1 MKYQSFIQRGFLSQE
16 RAGRDQVDQVEKR
29 GHNVL
34 TRTELRVLVQ
44 SRAGASGKSQQL
56 FVNAFQSRTSRRTSA
71 VK

>member
-1 MKYQSFIQRGFLSQE
+1 MKYQSFIQCGFLSQE
-16 RAGRDQVDQVEKR
+16 RAGRDQVEKR